1 MSDKCPG
8 LPELDKFLL
17 MDGPASRF
25 PEIFEHIKNCP
36 TCMAY
41 VARQAGEPLELKVEV
56 DEKIAIPPLFGS
68 QSTIDEPDI
77 PRIIGQYEV
86 VRYISRG
93 GMGVVYECMDRRI
106 NRHVA
111 VKLLNL
117 NKLSTETLN
126 RIDREAAIQSRLN
139 HPDITS
145 VYEFGKLG
153 SRPYIVMELVDGQP
167 LSEILKGKPIAPRR
181 AARIVARL
189 ARAIDYAH
197 NRGVMHR
204 DLKPSN
210 VLIGGELALS
220 NPVGPPD
227 ECDDDKWTLKVIDF
241 GLSRWLEGD
250 SQNITLSTNIVGT
263 PAYIAPE
270 MTLPGQNRIG
280 PKADIFALGVILYEC
295 LIGRPPFVA
304 ETALQTLDLIRSIDP
319 VPPVSILPDLP
330 LDLNTICLKC
340 LEKEPARRYASAIEL
355 AEDLDRYLGGFPVKA
370 RPIGPVARGLRWCRR
385 NPWLATASAS
395 AVSFLVLL
403 IGGSLYFGY
412 KQAKLRQTAEYSEQ
426 QSRLALENL
435 LEQGI
440 QNTNIA
446 YFATGM
452 LERIG
457 MDGQGQ
463 AMSIVKFLDAAE
475 HDLLNGKVDTLE
487 GKTTFLICVA
497 MAYDRVGEVARAD
510 RILASA
516 EETLTNKITHDFSSA
531 PYIKQYLVRAFL
543 QQKKPE
549 KVIQWATSALDNLE
563 RDERLVSQLGL
574 RLLGQLADASLAVNR
589 PDEAIAWLEKTL
601 AIQQATP
608 KEANRDMS
616 SVRDQLAK
624 LYKAKGHS

>member
-1 MSDKCPG
+1 MSDPCPS
-8 LPELDKFLL
+8 PAEIDRFLL
-17 MDGPASRF
+17 MNGPVGQF
-25 PEIFEHIKNCP
+25 PEIFAHIENCP
-36 TCMAY
+36 MCTAY
-41 VARQAGEPLELKVEV
+41 VARQAGEPLELKVKV
-56 DEKIAIPPLFGS
+56 DEKLAIPRLFS
-68 QSTIDEPDI
+68 RHDVVDDPEIPYTIGEYD
-77 PRIIGQYEV
+77 V

-111 VKLLNL
+111 VKVLNL

-139 HPDITS
+139 HPDITT

-153 SRPYIVMELVDGQP
+153 NRPFIVMELVEGLP
-167 LSEILKGKPIAPRR
+167 LSEILEGKPIAPRR

-210 VLIGGELALS
+210 VLIGGELAQS
-220 NPVGPPD
+220 SPVGPPD
-227 ECDDDKWTLKVIDF
+227 EGDDDEWTLKVIDF

-270 MTLPGQNRIG
+270 MTLPGQKQIG
-280 PKADIFALGVILYEC
+280 AKADIYALGVILYEC

-340 LEKEPARRYASAIEL
+340 LDKEPARRYASAIEL

-385 NPWLATASAS
+385 NPWLTTASAS
-395 AVSFLVLL
+395 AVLFLVLL

-412 KQAKLRQTAEYSEQ
+412 QQAKLRQTAEFSDS
-426 QSRLALENL
+426 QSRLALDNL
-435 LEQGI
+435 LEQGV
-440 QNTNIA
+440 QSTNIA

-452 LERIG
+452 LDRIG
-457 MDGQGQ
+457 TDGQGQ
-463 AMSIVKFLDAAE
+463 VMSMVNFLEAAE
-475 HDLLNGKVDTLE
+475 QDLLNGKVDTLE
-487 GKTTFLICVA
+487 GQTTFLICVA
-497 MAYDRVGEVARAD
+497 MAFDRMGEVARAD

-516 EETLTNKITHDFSSA
+516 EETLTSKITHDFSSA
-531 PYIKQYLVRAFL
+531 PYIKQYLVRAFV

-549 KVIQWATSALDNLE
+549 KVIQWATSALGNLE
-563 RDERLVSQLGL
+563 QDKMLVSQLGL

-589 PDEAIAWLEKTL
+589 PDDAIAWLEKTL

-608 KEANRDMS
+608 NEATRDMS
-616 SVRDQLAK
+616 SVRNQLAK
-624 LYKAKGHS
+624 LYKARAN